1 MGLEKTRR
9 RLQVGRAGACVT
21 SWSSATLF
29 AELPIMKSRLYP
41 TQELRLWAM
50 TWAVKLRQKR
60 GSCAHV
66 PGWRELEEQWTSRP
80 FGGGARGQ

>member
-9 RLQVGRAGACVT
+9 RVQMGQAGACVA
-21 SWSSATLF
+21 SWSSATLL
-29 AELPIMKSRLYP
+29 AELPIMKSSLYP
-41 TQELRLWAM
+41 TQELRLWVL
-50 TWAVKLRQKR
+50 TSAVKLRQEW
-60 GSCAHV
+60 GSYAHV